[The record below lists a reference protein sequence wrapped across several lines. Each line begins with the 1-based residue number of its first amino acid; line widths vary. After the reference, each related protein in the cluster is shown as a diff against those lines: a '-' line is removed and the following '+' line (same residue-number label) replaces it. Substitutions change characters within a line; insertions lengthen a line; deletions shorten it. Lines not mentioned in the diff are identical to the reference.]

1 MLQQIQHFAQLE
13 SQLQSELTQ
22 VEMAA
27 AMHSPASANTAERDH
42 LIRLQALTSYE
53 AESALIDAEY
63 ARAQKRAKLL
73 HNAIHQK

>member
-1 MLQQIQHFAQLE
+1 
-13 SQLQSELTQ
+13 
-22 VEMAA
+22 MAA
-27 AMHSPASANTAERDH
+27 AMHSPANTTERDQ
-42 LIRLQALTSYE
+42 LIRLQALASYE

>member
-1 MLQQIQHFAQLE
+1 
-13 SQLQSELTQ
+13 
-22 VEMAA
+22 MAA
-27 AMHSPASANTAERDH
+27 AMHSPANTAERDQ
-42 LIRLQALTSYE
+42 LIRLQALASYE

>member
-1 MLQQIQHFAQLE
+1 M
-13 SQLQSELTQ
+13 
-22 VEMAA
+22 VV
-27 AMHSPASANTAERDH
+27 AMHSPASANTAERGH

-73 HNAIHQK
+73 HNAIHQKHDQK

>member
-1 MLQQIQHFAQLE
+1 LLQQIQHFAQLE

-27 AMHSPASANTAERDH
+27 AMHSPANTAERDQ
-42 LIRLQALTSYE
+42 LIRLQALASYE